1 MKISLV
7 SGKEVL
13 CESGTSI
20 MEALKSEG
28 IFLTSSCGGKGTCGK
43 CKIIIRSGPYESR
56 SKIKLS
62 QDELSSG
69 YVLACQTL
77 PSGDLIVD
85 IPKESLLTI
94 EGKIDTGKIKGLL
107 DLLHSS
113 GADIDPLSGRIVLKL
128 PPPSLDDNISDLE
141 RLKREL
147 FNNGLGCL
155 RVPYRF
161 MSNLAQNIRK
171 ESWEITLTT
180 MHSEDCYE
188 ITNIFPGDQRM
199 PQYGIAVDIGT
210 TTIVTYLIDLTDGS
224 LVDVASIY
232 NSQIRFGDDVIT
244 RIIHATEQNEL
255 EDLHSAVIA
264 DINEMIS
271 LLIANHGI
279 PAESI
284 DCFVAAGN
292 TTMTHFF
299 LNLDPS
305 SIREEPYIPTANIF
319 PLAHAGELNIKTKPN
334 VPVYVFPCVAS
345 YVGGDIVAGVLSTRI
360 HKREELSIFIDIGT
374 NGEIVLGNSEW
385 LMSVACSAGPCFEG
399 SGIKHGMRATE
410 GAIEDVR
417 INPDTL
423 DVTIQVIG
431 DSVRPIGICGSGMID
446 AISDMFLTGI
456 LNQKGKLQKN
466 VSERVREGE
475 DGPEFVIH
483 YEKDKDII
491 LTEPD
496 IENILRAKA
505 AMYAGFSTLLKEA
518 GFAFDAVH
526 KVYIAGGFGQF
537 LDIEKAIVLGL
548 LPDMPTEKFEY
559 MGNTSITG
567 AYLCILSRML
577 RSEAENISKKM
588 TYLELSVSRSFM
600 EEYVSGL
607 FIPHTNV
614 EAFPTVKKLLKNNVN
629 R

>member
-7 SGKEVL
+7 SGKEVH
-13 CESGTSI
+13 CKPGTSV
-20 MEALKSEG
+20 MDTLKSEG
-28 IFLTSSCGGKGTCGK
+28 VFLTSSCGGKGTCGK
-43 CKIIIRSGPYESR
+43 CKIIIQSGPFESR

-62 QDELSSG
+62 QDELDRG
-69 YVLACQTL
+69 YVLACQAF
-77 PSGDLIVD
+77 PSGDLIID

-94 EGKIDTGKIKGLL
+94 EGQIDTGKVKDLL

-147 FNNGLGCL
+147 FKNGLGCL

-161 MSNLAQNIRK
+161 MSNLARNVRK
-171 ESWEITLTT
+171 KSWEITLTT
-180 MHSEDCYE
+180 MYSEDCYE
-188 ITNIFPGDQRM
+188 ITNIFPGDQRI

-210 TTIVTYLIDLTDGS
+210 TTIVTYLVDLTDGS

-255 EDLHSAVIA
+255 EVLHRAVVA

-305 SIREEPYIPTANIF
+305 SIREEPYIPTANAF
-319 PLAHAGELNIKTKPN
+319 PLAHSGELNIRTKPN

-345 YVGGDIVAGVLSTRI
+345 YVGGDIIAGVLSTRI
-360 HKREELSIFIDIGT
+360 HKRKELSIFIDIGT

-385 LMSVACSAGPCFEG
+385 LMSAACSAGPCFEG
-399 SGIKHGMRATE
+399 SGIKYGMRATE

-417 INPDTL
+417 INPETL
-423 DVTIQVIG
+423 AVTIQVIG
-431 DSVRPIGICGSGMID
+431 DSVLPMGICGSGMID
-446 AISDMFLTGI
+446 AIADMFLTGI

-483 YEKDKDII
+483 YGKDRDIV

-505 AMYAGFSTLLKEA
+505 AIYAGFSTLLNEA
-518 GFAFDAVH
+518 GFTFDDVH
-526 KVYIAGGFGQF
+526 KVYIAGGFGKF
-537 LDIEKAIVLGL
+537 LDIEKAIILGL
-548 LPDMPTEKFEY
+548 LPDMSKEKFEY

-577 RSEAENISKKM
+577 RSEAENIAKKM

-600 EEYVSGL
+600 DEYVSGL
-607 FIPHTNV
+607 FIPHTNID
-614 EAFPTVKKLLKNNVN
+614 AFPVVKKLLGQEH
-629 R
+629 